1 MMPPMEI
8 ESAPP
13 LTLRLLGQGPD
24 WRVSDVVCRAGP
36 SDRRFEER
44 HEDYGI
50 GLVVGGTFG
59 YRAASGRALLHP
71 GAVLL
76 GNAGTCYECGHEH
89 GHGDRCIAVQLA
101 PALFEEIAAF
111 AAGTARFR
119 FATPMLPSGPAL
131 ARILVALEAASTGT
145 AASMEEL
152 ALAVAEQ
159 VVAASAGAT
168 LRCEP
173 CPAADERRVARA
185 IRLVEARA
193 EEALGL
199 DALAAE
205 AGMSRYH
212 FLRRFRRVTGRTP
225 YRYLLDLRL
234 RRAALRLRRTRESVA
249 TIAFDIGFGD
259 LSTFNAQFRAAF
271 GQAPQAWRRS
281 GVISAAVPRRV
292 VRTPSG
298 RAIADMTHPRHPA

>member
-1 MMPPMEI
+1 MMPPMDAEP
-8 ESAPP
+8 APL
-13 LTLRLLGQGPD
+13 LTMRLLGQGAG

-44 HEDYGI
+44 HEEYGI
-50 GLVVGGTFG
+50 GVVVGGSFG

-89 GHGDRCIAVQLA
+89 GHGDRCIAVQLT

-119 FATPMLPSGPAL
+119 FAVPMLPSSPAL
-131 ARILVALEAASTGT
+131 ARILVELEAASNGT
-145 AASMEEL
+145 TASMEEL

-159 VVAASAGAT
+159 VVAASAGAA

-173 CPAADERRVARA
+173 CPAADERRVTRA
-185 IRLVEARA
+185 LRLIEARA

-234 RRAALRLRRTRESVA
+234 RRAAVRLRSTRESIA
-249 TIAFDIGFGD
+249 TIAFDAGFGD
-259 LSTFNAQFRAAF
+259 LSTFNAQFRAIF

-281 GVISAAVPRRV
+281 DVLATAGPRRV
-292 VRTPSG
+292 IRAASG
-298 RAIADMTHPRHPA
+298 RTIAAMARPRQPA

>member
-1 MMPPMEI
+1 MMRSMEI
-8 ESAPP
+8 ESGSP
-13 LTLRLLGQGPD
+13 LTMRLLGQGD
-24 WRVSDVVCRAGP
+24 GWRVSDVVCRAGP
-36 SDRRFEER
+36 SDRPFEER

-50 GLVVGGTFG
+50 GVVVGGSFG

-89 GHGDRCIAVQLA
+89 SRGDRCIAVQLA
-101 PALFEEIAAF
+101 PALFEEISAF
-111 AAGTARFR
+111 ATGTARFR
-119 FATPMLPSGPAL
+119 FAVPMLPSSPAL
-131 ARILVALEAASTGT
+131 ARILVAMEAASTGT
-145 AASMEEL
+145 ATSMEEL
-152 ALAVAEQ
+152 VLTVAEQ
-159 VVAASAGAT
+159 VVAASAGAS

-173 CPAADERRVARA
+173 CPASDERRVTRA
-185 IRLVEARA
+185 IRLIEARA
-193 EEALGL
+193 EEIL
-199 DALAAE
+199 DLDTLAAE

-225 YRYLLDLRL
+225 HRYLLDLRL

-249 TIAFDIGFGD
+249 MIAFDTGFGD

-281 GVISAAVPRRV
+281 DTLPVAGPRPVIHAA
-292 VRTPSG
+292 SE
-298 RAIADMTHPRHPA
+298 RAIAGMTHPRHPA